1 MADTNIYGSDIHLVT
16 TDASEIYTELIT
28 ALEQN
33 VGEPLYPGDE
43 RRIYGE
49 ALVAVFV
56 QLLNKIDDAGR
67 QTLLRYARGEVLDAI
82 GERLGVERLSATA
95 ATTMLRFSVDEP
107 LEQNVIIPKWTKATP
122 DSSVYFATDEEAVL
136 VAGSYSV
143 TVQASAV
150 TTGEA
155 GNGYAAGTIT
165 TLVDLVPYIAH
176 VSNTTTSA
184 GGDIGEQYTEE
195 GDDRLRERIR
205 LAPSALST
213 CGPEQAYIYI
223 AKSAD
228 SRISNVTAVSDY
240 ETISRTLKVYDG
252 DAFLGGARL
261 LPDTLTVQ
269 RDGEDVAFEAAYE
282 DEMLTISVR
291 GEDDIDITIRRT
303 LEGCV
308 KLVLL
313 LEGGD
318 EPTESIKQKV
328 LEACSAA
335 DKRPLTDLVTVV
347 GPSKVPFDVEL
358 TYYYEPDKAAAID
371 TVEGSGG
378 AIDTY
383 IEWQTTALG
392 RDINPDRLR
401 WLILHPDSESVTP
414 YRVDVVSPVFTELED
429 TEVAVF
435 SGNLT
440 VNHIVKGGVNE

>member
-1 MADTNIYGSDIHLVT
+1 
-16 TDASEIYTELIT
+16 
-28 ALEQN
+28 
-33 VGEPLYPGDE
+33 
-43 RRIYGE
+43 
-49 ALVAVFV
+49 
-56 QLLNKIDDAGR
+56 
-67 QTLLRYARGEVLDAI
+67 
-82 GERLGVERLSATA
+82 
-95 ATTMLRFSVDEP
+95 
-107 LEQNVIIPKWTKATP
+107 
-122 DSSVYFATDEEAVL
+122 
-136 VAGSYSV
+136 
-143 TVQASAV
+143 
-150 TTGEA
+150 
-155 GNGYAAGTIT
+155 
-165 TLVDLVPYIAH
+165 
-176 VSNTTTSA
+176 
-184 GGDIGEQYTEE
+184 
-195 GDDRLRERIR
+195 
-205 LAPSALST
+205 
-213 CGPEQAYIYI
+213 
-223 AKSAD
+223 
-228 SRISNVTAVSDY
+228 
-240 ETISRTLKVYDG
+240 
-252 DAFLGGARL
+252 
-261 LPDTLTVQ
+261 
-269 RDGEDVAFEAAYE
+269 
-282 DEMLTISVR
+282 MLTISVR

-414 YRVDVVSPVFTELED
+414 YRVDVASPVFTELED